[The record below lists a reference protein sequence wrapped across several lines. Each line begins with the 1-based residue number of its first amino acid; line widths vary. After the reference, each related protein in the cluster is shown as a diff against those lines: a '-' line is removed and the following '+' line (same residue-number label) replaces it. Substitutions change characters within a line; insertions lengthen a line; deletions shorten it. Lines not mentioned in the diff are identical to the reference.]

1 MAGLLKRLKLAHRG
15 DERGR
20 LSVAQYAD
28 SLPFIA
34 RRVYWIHGTTS
45 GVSRGF
51 HAHKRLHQVMV
62 CVAGAVD
69 LAVSDGVAEEKVRLE
84 AFGDPVLIGPGLWRV
99 MSGFTPDCILMV
111 FADQAYDES
120 DYIRDRE
127 EFAAYARKA

>member
-1 MAGLLKRLKLAHRG
+1 MGDLVKRLKLTHRG

-28 SLPFIA
+28 TLPFIV
-34 RRVYWIHGTTS
+34 RRAYWIHGTAP

-62 CVAGAVD
+62 CLAGAVD
-69 LAVSDGVAEEKVRLE
+69 LTVSDGVTEEKIRLE

-99 MSGFTPDCILMV
+99 MSDFTPDCILMV
-111 FADQAYDES
+111 FADQTYDEA
-120 DYIRDRE
+120 DYIRDKE
-127 EFAAYARKA
+127 EFAAHARKA